1 MTGGGS
7 SAQLNFRLKS
17 RLIRSCNQTKE
28 SGHLSRLGAKSKH
41 RQRRCSEHADH
52 ACVLRM
58 PSLRRWAPCAVVS
71 IPYSGP
77 SCRDLR
83 VPAIRE
89 EIEMTDGPKKFR
101 ALLAKGGLIVAPG
114 VYDGYSARLVEK
126 AGYEMAAT
134 TGAGISNSL
143 LGIDDIGV
151 MGLSENVNHCRML
164 ARTLSI
170 PLTADADTGYGNPM
184 NVHYTVQ
191 MFEEAGLA
199 GINIED
205 QVHPKRCGHMPGK
218 EVIPLVEGVKK
229 IEAACLARRDDAF
242 AIIARTDALAIEGV
256 DGMLQRAR
264 AYAEAGADMIFADA
278 IRTEDQIKRLVD
290 AARVPV
296 TVNMGFGIRVR
307 PTTPLMSIK
316 RLAEI
321 GVRRVTLPRMLP
333 AAAIH
338 GMTRALEVMK
348 EAIAS
353 GEPADRP
360 DIVVDI
366 DAILRLMDYDGMR
379 ELERRLLTTGA
390 IETKYGLAGETSQ
403 AAR

>member
-1 MTGGGS
+1 M
-7 SAQLNFRLKS
+7 K
-17 RLIRSCNQTKE
+17 
-28 SGHLSRLGAKSKH
+28 
-41 RQRRCSEHADH
+41 
-52 ACVLRM
+52 
-58 PSLRRWAPCAVVS
+58 
-71 IPYSGP
+71 
-77 SCRDLR
+77 
-83 VPAIRE
+83 
-89 EIEMTDGPKKFR
+89 DGPKKFR
-101 ALLAKGGLIVAPG
+101 ELLARGGLIVAPG

-126 AGYEMAAT
+126 AGFEMAAT

-151 MGLSENVNHCRML
+151 MGLSENVDHCRML

-242 AIIARTDALAIEGV
+242 AIIARTDALALEGI
-256 DGMLQRAR
+256 DGMLRRAR

-290 AARVPV
+290 GAARSGHGQHGLRHPGPADHAADVDQAPC
-296 TVNMGFGIRVR
+296 RDR
-307 PTTPLMSIK
+307 RAP
-316 RLAEI
+316 RDLA
-321 GVRRVTLPRMLP
+321 
-333 AAAIH
+333 AH
-338 GMTRALEVMK
+338 
-348 EAIAS
+348 AS
-353 GEPADRP
+353 GGRHSRH
-360 DIVVDI
+360 
-366 DAILRLMDYDGMR
+366 DAVRSKR
-379 ELERRLLTTGA
+379 
-390 IETKYGLAGETSQ
+390 
-403 AAR
+403 

>member
-1 MTGGGS
+1 MS
-7 SAQLNFRLKS
+7 Y
-17 RLIRSCNQTKE
+17 
-28 SGHLSRLGAKSKH
+28 
-41 RQRRCSEHADH
+41 
-52 ACVLRM
+52 VLRWRALCVAA
-58 PSLRRWAPCAVVS
+58 SVL
-71 IPYSGP
+71 YYGP
-77 SCRDLR
+77 SCRGEPHAATCKEYD
-83 VPAIRE
+83 
-89 EIEMTDGPKKFR
+89 MSNGPSKFR
-101 ALLAKGGLIVAPG
+101 ELLARGGLIVAPG

-126 AGYEMAAT
+126 AGFEMAAT

-151 MGLSENVNHCRML
+151 MGLSENVDHCRML

-170 PLTADADTGYGNPM
+170 PLTADADNGYGNPV

-191 MFEEAGLA
+191 MFEAAGLA

-218 EVIPLVEGVKK
+218 EVVPLVEGVKK

-296 TVNMGFGIRVR
+296 TVNMGFGIRAR

-316 RLAEI
+316 CLAEI

-338 GMTRALEVMK
+338 GMTRALEAMK
-348 EAIAS
+348 GVIAS

-360 DIVVDI
+360 DLLVDL
-366 DAILRLMDYDGMR
+366 DAIMRLMDYDAMR
-379 ELERRLLTTGA
+379 ELEARLLTTSA
-390 IETKYGLAGETSQ
+390 LETKYGSAG
-403 AAR
+403 A

>member
-1 MTGGGS
+1 MLAT
-7 SAQLNFRLKS
+7 
-17 RLIRSCNQTKE
+17 
-28 SGHLSRLGAKSKH
+28 
-41 RQRRCSEHADH
+41 SEID
-52 ACVLRM
+52 M
-58 PSLRRWAPCAVVS
+58 N
-71 IPYSGP
+71 
-77 SCRDLR
+77 
-83 VPAIRE
+83 
-89 EIEMTDGPKKFR
+89 DGPRKFR
-101 ALLAKGGLIVAPG
+101 ELLARGSLIVAPG

-126 AGYEMAAT
+126 AGFEMAAT

-151 MGLSENVNHCRML
+151 MGLVENVNHCRML

-229 IEAACLARRDDAF
+229 IEAACLARRSDAF

-256 DGMLQRAR
+256 DGMLRRAR
-264 AYAEAGADMIFADA
+264 AYAQAGADMIFADA
-278 IRTEDQIKRLVD
+278 IRSEDEIKRLID

-296 TVNMGFGIRVR
+296 TVNMGFGIRAR
-307 PTTPLMSIK
+307 PTTPLLSIK

-338 GMTRALEVMK
+338 GMTHALEAMK
-348 EAIAS
+348 EVIAS

-360 DIVVDI
+360 DLLVDI
-366 DAILRLMDYDGMR
+366 DAIMRLMDYEAMR
-379 ELERRLLTTGA
+379 ALERRLLTTDA
-390 IETKYGLAGETSQ
+390 LEAKYGGAGEAAQ
-403 AAR
+403 AASPA

>member
-1 MTGGGS
+1 M
-7 SAQLNFRLKS
+7 KD
-17 RLIRSCNQTKE
+17 
-28 SGHLSRLGAKSKH
+28 GA
-41 RQRRCSEHADH
+41 
-52 ACVLRM
+52 
-58 PSLRRWAPCAVVS
+58 
-71 IPYSGP
+71 
-77 SCRDLR
+77 
-83 VPAIRE
+83 
-89 EIEMTDGPKKFR
+89 KKFR
-101 ALLAKGGLIVAPG
+101 ELLAKGGLIVAPG

-126 AGYEMAAT
+126 AGFEMAAT

-151 MGLSENVNHCRML
+151 MGLSENADHCRML

-191 MFEEAGLA
+191 MFEEAGVA

-218 EVIPLVEGVKK
+218 EVVPLVEGAKK

-256 DGMLQRAR
+256 DGMLRRAR

-278 IRTEDQIKRLVD
+278 IRTDDQIKRLVD
-290 AARVPV
+290 ASRVPV
-296 TVNMGFGIRVR
+296 TVNMGFGIRAR

-316 RLAEI
+316 RLAEL

-338 GMTRALEVMK
+338 GMMRALDAMK
-348 EAIAS
+348 EVIAS
-353 GEPADRP
+353 GEPTDRP
-360 DIVVDI
+360 DLLVDI
-366 DAILRLMDYDGMR
+366 DTIMRLMDYAAMR
-379 ELERRLLTTGA
+379 ELERRRLTTEA
-390 IETKYGLAGETSQ
+390 LEAKYGSSVGTAK
-403 AAR
+403 AAASG

>member
-1 MTGGGS
+1 M
-7 SAQLNFRLKS
+7 AAIL
-17 RLIRSCNQTKE
+17 RLIQVDDPAMSA
-28 SGHLSRLGAKSKH
+28 LPA
-41 RQRRCSEHADH
+41 
-52 ACVLRM
+52 
-58 PSLRRWAPCAVVS
+58 PS
-71 IPYSGP
+71 
-77 SCRDLR
+77 
-83 VPAIRE
+83 E
-89 EIEMTDGPKKFR
+89 EIEMNDGAKKFR
-101 ALLAKGGLIVAPG
+101 ELLAKGGLIVAPG

-126 AGYEMAAT
+126 AGFEMAAT

-242 AIIARTDALAIEGV
+242 AIIARTDALAIEGI
-256 DGMLQRAR
+256 DGMLRRAR
-264 AYAEAGADMIFADA
+264 AYAEA
-278 IRTEDQIKRLVD
+278 V
-290 AARVPV
+290 
-296 TVNMGFGIRVR
+296 
-307 PTTPLMSIK
+307 S
-316 RLAEI
+316 
-321 GVRRVTLPRMLP
+321 LPRMLP

-348 EAIAS
+348 EVIAS

-360 DIVVDI
+360 DLLVDI
-366 DAILRLMDYDGMR
+366 DAIMRLMDYDAMR
-379 ELERRLLTTGA
+379 ELERRLLNTA
-390 IETKYGLAGETSQ
+390 ALETKYGPAGEASQ